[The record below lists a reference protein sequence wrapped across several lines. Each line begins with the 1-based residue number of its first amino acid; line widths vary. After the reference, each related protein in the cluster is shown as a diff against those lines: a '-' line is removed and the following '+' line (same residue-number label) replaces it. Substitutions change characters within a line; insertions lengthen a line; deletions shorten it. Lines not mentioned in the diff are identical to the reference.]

1 MNRFDVGGKH
11 PMARED
17 ADRGQLG
24 VNMASHS
31 HRVASK
37 NLVYTEILPYLHVCT
52 GSPLIQVPMRC
63 PKLKLQIKG
72 ARQDP
77 VTKSRV
83 IGSAWLKRGQLPAIC
98 GPTIETG
105 LGIFSPVLRNK
116 EKKKIL
122 GSKRSPLVFRGPI
135 SSAASY

>member
-83 IGSAWLKRGQLPAIC
+83 IGSAWLKRGQLPAIQSDDRDWASDFL
-98 GPTIETG
+98 TG
-105 LGIFSPVLRNK
+105 L
-116 EKKKIL
+116 EKTKQKKLL
-122 GSKRSPLVFRGPI
+122 GSERSPLVFRGPI